1 MKKFASV
8 LAVMALVALPVA
20 FACDKAKNAG
30 TQAAVSGEPGATR
43 EVALTGYLTDSYCG
57 AANANAKGKSCALEC
72 VKKGA
77 KVQLYADEK
86 LYTLDKST
94 VDEGHIGVPVK
105 VTGTLDEGTGTIKV
119 ASIEAVKKG

>member
-8 LAVMALVALPVA
+8 LAVVALVALPVA
-20 FACDKAKNAG
+20 FACDKGKQAG
-30 TQAAVSGEPGATR
+30 AQAATSDPIGATR

-57 AANANAKGKSCALEC
+57 AANANAKGKSCAVEC

-94 VDEGHIGVPVK
+94 VADDQIGVPVK
-105 VTGTLDEGTGTIKV
+105 VTGTLDEGTSTIKV
-119 ASIEAVKKG
+119 AAIEVVKQG